1 LPWNAAAVITQI
13 GEPDWQKL
21 RDVRLRALAQDP
33 AAFIE
38 TYTNASSFPEERWR
52 EQATPSARQAS
63 FAYER
68 DGRFDGLVSAFVAD
82 DPETVFLVAMWV
94 APELRGT
101 GAARGL
107 VQSALEWAR
116 GRGAARVALS
126 VEGDNPRAARLYE
139 KCGFAERTD
148 PPPFPYEA
156 NPGSRFYVYDL

>member
-1 LPWNAAAVITQI
+1 MIAQI
-13 GEPDWQKL
+13 GEQDWQKL

-38 TYTNASSFPEERWR
+38 THTASSFPEERWR
-52 EQATPSARQAS
+52 ERATPSAQQAS

-68 DGRFDGLVSAFVAD
+68 NGRFEGLVSAFVAD
-82 DPETVFLVAMWV
+82 DPETVFLVARWV

-107 VQSALEWAR
+107 VESVLDWAR
-116 GRGAARVALS
+116 GCGAARVALS

-139 KCGFAERTD
+139 KCGFAERAD
-148 PPPFPYEA
+148 PPPFPYAA

>member
-1 LPWNAAAVITQI
+1 MIRQI
-13 GEPDWQKL
+13 GEQDWQEL

-33 AAFIE
+33 VAFIE
-38 TYTNASSFPEERWR
+38 THTNASSLPEERWR
-52 EQATPSARQAS
+52 ERATPSARQAS

-68 DGRFDGLVSAFVAD
+68 EGRFDGLVSAFVAD

-94 APELRGT
+94 TPELRGT

-107 VQSALEWAR
+107 VESVLEWAR
-116 GRGAARVALS
+116 GCGAARVALS

-139 KCGFAERTD
+139 NCGFAERID

-156 NPGSRFYVYDL
+156 NPGSRFYVCDL

>member
-1 LPWNAAAVITQI
+1 
-13 GEPDWQKL
+13 
-21 RDVRLRALAQDP
+21 LRALHQDP

-38 TYTNASSFPEERWR
+38 THTDASTFPEERWR
-52 EQATPSARQAS
+52 ERATPGERQAS

-101 GAARGL
+101 GAAREL
-107 VQSALEWAR
+107 VHSVLDWAR
-116 GRGAARVALS
+116 TRSAVRVALS

-139 KCGFAERTD
+139 KCDFVETTD
-148 PPPFPYEA
+148 PPAFPYEA